1 MKRMKIMAIK
11 EEVSGI
17 GPMSKR
23 TDLNVS
29 KQPARY
35 ISGMPYGEGQATY
48 EQQRAAPMMG
58 TSLPSELSA
67 LTSLTALTER
77 PSEPITSGINMGPG
91 PGSEALASMPTR
103 PTISLIDTF
112 KQLSQF
118 DASGDAELIYNRLIS
133 EGY

>member
-1 MKRMKIMAIK
+1 VAIR

-17 GPMSKR
+17 GSMSKR

-48 EQQRAAPMMG
+48 NQQTAAPMAVNPLAEVASDV
-58 TSLPSELSA
+58 TPI
-67 LTSLTALTER
+67 TAFTQR
-77 PSEPITSGINMGPG
+77 ASEPITAGIDMGAG
-91 PGSEALASMPTR
+91 PGSEAMAPMPIMATPSLA
-103 PTISLIDTF
+103 DTF
-112 KQLSQF
+112 NQLIKF
-118 DASGDAELIYNRLIS
+118 DPSGDAELVYRRLVD

>member
-1 MKRMKIMAIK
+1 MAIR

-17 GPMSKR
+17 GSMSKR

-48 EQQRAAPMMG
+48 QQQTAAPMAVNP
-58 TSLPSELSA
+58 LAQVASEV
-67 LTSLTALTER
+67 T
-77 PSEPITSGINMGPG
+77 PITAMTQRADEPVTAGIDMGAG
-91 PGSEALASMPTR
+91 PGSEVLPPMPMK
-103 PTISLIDTF
+103 PTVSLVDTF
-112 KQLSQF
+112 KQLASF
-118 DASGDAELIYNRLIS
+118 DSSGDAELIYRRLVD

>member
-1 MKRMKIMAIK
+1 VAIR

-17 GPMSKR
+17 GSMSKR

-48 EQQRAAPMMG
+48 QQQTAAPMAVNP
-58 TSLPSELSA
+58 LAEVASEV
-67 LTSLTALTER
+67 T
-77 PSEPITSGINMGPG
+77 PITAMTQRADEPVTAGIDMGAG
-91 PGSEALASMPTR
+91 PGSEVLPPMPMKPQPSLA
-103 PTISLIDTF
+103 DTF
-112 KQLSQF
+112 NQLIKF
-118 DASGDAELIYNRLIS
+118 DPSGDAELIYRRLVD

>member
-1 MKRMKIMAIK
+1 MAIR

-17 GPMSKR
+17 GSMSKR

-48 EQQRAAPMMG
+48 EQQTAAPMAVNP
-58 TSLPSELSA
+58 LAEVASEV
-67 LTSLTALTER
+67 T
-77 PSEPITSGINMGPG
+77 PITATTQRADEPVTAGIDMGAG
-91 PGSEALASMPTR
+91 PGSEVLPPMPMKPQPSLA
-103 PTISLIDTF
+103 DTF
-112 KQLSQF
+112 NQLIKF
-118 DASGDAELIYNRLIS
+118 DPSGDAELIYRRLVD

>member
-1 MKRMKIMAIK
+1 VAIR

-17 GPMSKR
+17 GSMSKR

-48 EQQRAAPMMG
+48 NQQTAAPMFVNP
-58 TSLPSELSA
+58 LAEVASEV
-67 LTSLTALTER
+67 TPITAMTQR
-77 PSEPITSGINMGPG
+77 ADEPITAGMDFGPG
-91 PGSEALASMPTR
+91 FGSEMLPVPPQK
-103 PTISLIDTF
+103 PTISLADTF
-112 KQLSQF
+112 RQLAIN
-118 DASGDAELIYNRLIS
+118 DPSGDAELVYRRLVD

>member
-1 MKRMKIMAIK
+1 MAIR

-17 GPMSKR
+17 GSMSKR

-48 EQQRAAPMMG
+48 QQQTAAPMAVNP
-58 TSLPSELSA
+58 LAEVASA
-67 LTSLTALTER
+67 VT
-77 PSEPITSGINMGPG
+77 PITATTQRADEPVTAGIDMGAG
-91 PGSEALASMPTR
+91 PGSEVLPPMPIK
-103 PTISLIDTF
+103 PTISLADTF
-112 KQLSQF
+112 RQLAIN
-118 DASGDAELIYNRLIS
+118 DPSGDAELVYRRLVD

>member
-1 MKRMKIMAIK
+1 MAIR

-17 GPMSKR
+17 GSMSKR

-35 ISGMPYGEGQATY
+35 ISGMPYGEGRATY
-48 EQQRAAPMMG
+48 EQQTAAPMAANP
-58 TSLPSELSA
+58 LAQVLSEV
-67 LTSLTALTER
+67 TPLTAPTQR
-77 PSEPITSGINMGPG
+77 PDEPITAGMDFGPG
-91 PGSEALASMPTR
+91 PGSEILPTAPQR
-103 PTISLIDTF
+103 PTVSLIETF